1 MEFQE
6 KFIAFVDIL
15 GFKNLVE
22 SAENGTGKQLS
33 ELMDLLKHLGS
44 SEDSEKMKKY
54 GPTICPQSTSLK
66 QDLDFN
72 VTQISDCVIVSSEVS
87 PAGAINLISHCWGAV
102 LKLLNNGLMC
112 RGYITKGLIYHSDSQ
127 VIGSGYQKA
136 YSRESE
142 VSAFKHEADERGTP
156 FVEVDPIVCAYIG
169 KCDDK
174 CVKEMFSRMVKS
186 NGEVT
191 ALFPFQR
198 LSHSF
203 MLAGFG
209 VKFDPQKE
217 KGANQNVRLLLNRL
231 KGQIMEFVD
240 ESNPSAVRKAD
251 HYIKA
256 LNAQLEACNKTDKI
270 IDMFS

>member
-1 MEFQE
+1 
-6 KFIAFVDIL
+6 
-15 GFKNLVE
+15 
-22 SAENGTGKQLS
+22 
-33 ELMDLLKHLGS
+33 MDF
-44 SEDSEKMKKY
+44 D
-54 GPTICPQSTSLK
+54 
-66 QDLDFN
+66 

-87 PAGAINLISHCWGAV
+87 PAGAINLIGHCWDAV
-102 LKLLNNGLMC
+102 LELLHNGLMC
-112 RGYITKGLIYHSDSQ
+112 QGYITKGLIYHSDSQ

-156 FVEVDPIVCAYIG
+156 FVEVDPIVCAYIR

-186 NGEVT
+186 DGEVT
-191 ALFPFQR
+191 VLFPFKR

-203 MLAGFG
+203 RLAGFG

-217 KGANQNVRLLLNRL
+217 KQANQNVRLRLNRL
-231 KGQIMEFVD
+231 KGQIIEFVD
-240 ESNPSAVRKAD
+240 KSNPSAVKKAEY
-251 HYIKA
+251 YIKA